1 MFSQCFHVTISGN
14 YLLQDAMT
22 WKNVVAISCAMIQST
37 RWVIMI
43 LPFFLIDRNICDK
56 LLNWWKYRDRSC
68 TKELTTWNQ
77 ESSWVAKTLATV
89 SKCLVGAETV
99 KFLVFSLIWV
109 NGFPKNPWTWKILS
123 LFLVFWES
131 FFVRY

>member
-43 LPFFLIDRNICDK
+43 LTFFLIDRNICDK

-89 SKCLVGAETV
+89 WKCLVGAEIA
-99 KFLVFSLIWV
+99 KFLVVFAHLGQWIS
-109 NGFPKNPWTWKILS
+109 KNPTWKIGP
-123 LFLVFWES
+123 LFCYLEKVF
-131 FFVRY
+131 FP